1 VGGAAA
7 GGGPMTASLALC
19 LLLAQYTDP
28 IVERGFDHFYNLEY
42 PQAIAEFRKAIEAA
56 PADPHR
62 HNHLAQAVLFQ
73 MMFRAGALETELVT
87 GGNPFLR
94 RPKIEPTEEEQKL
107 FAASVGETLRLTG
120 AALAKNP
127 RDADAMYARGVAL
140 GFRGTYNFLVRR
152 AWMDALRDITDARKL
167 HNRVA
172 EIDPQNIDALM
183 LQGVHDY
190 IVGSLPWYYRTLG
203 FLVGFRGDRDRGIRT
218 VKIVAE
224 KGKWNR
230 VDAKI
235 LLGVVARRERRPQDA
250 VPIILELLER
260 YPRNFLLLFELSQMY
275 ADLGRKD
282 EALRALDRIEQ
293 LKRSGAPGFA
303 SLPFERIEF
312 ARGNLLFWYD
322 EPGPAARHLRR
333 AAAAAERLDPNSA
346 VGAWLRLGQCLD
358 LLGQRQ
364 EAVAAYRS
372 AVKTAPSSYEA
383 KLARR
388 WMSRPFDRDEK
399 SALAKGDL

>member
-1 VGGAAA
+1 MTIVLAAL
-7 GGGPMTASLALC
+7 M
-19 LLLAQYTDP
+19 LAQYEDP
-28 IVERGFDHFYNLEY
+28 VVARGFDHFYNLEY
-42 PQAIAEFRKAIEAA
+42 PQATAAFRRAIEAA
-56 PADPHR
+56 PEDAHR

-73 MMFRAGALETELVT
+73 MMFRAGALETEMVT

-94 RPKIEPTEEEQKL
+94 RPKMEPAAEEQKL
-107 FAASVGETLRLTG
+107 FAGSIGEALRLTAG
-120 AALAKNP
+120 ALAKDP
-127 RDADAMYARGVAL
+127 RDADALYARGVAL

-152 AWMDALRDITDARKL
+152 AWMDALRDITEARKL

-172 EIDPQNIDALM
+172 ELEPSNIDALM

-203 FLVGFRGDRDRGIRT
+203 FLIGFRGDRERGIRT
-218 VKIVAE
+218 VRLVAE
-224 KGKWNR
+224 RGKWNR

-250 VPIILELLER
+250 VPIVLELLQI

-275 ADLGRKD
+275 ADLGRKED
-282 EALRALDRIEQ
+282 ALRALDRVEE

-303 SLPFERIEF
+303 SLPYERIEL

-322 EPGPAARHLRR
+322 ETEAATGHLKRAT
-333 AAAAAERLDPNSA
+333 AAADRLDPNSA
-346 VGAWLRLGQCLD
+346 VTAWLRLGQCLD
-358 LLGQRQ
+358 LLGQRE
-364 EAVAAYRS
+364 EALEAYRR
-372 AVKTAPSSYEA
+372 AVRTAPSAYEA

-388 WMSRPFDRDEK
+388 WQGRRFDGEEK
-399 SALAKGDL
+399 RALARGEL

>member
-1 VGGAAA
+1 
-7 GGGPMTASLALC
+7 MTAKAAIW
-19 LLLAQYTDP
+19 LLLAQYADP
-28 IVERGFDHFYNLEY
+28 TAERGFDHFYNLEY
-42 PQAIAEFRKAIEAA
+42 PQAITEFRKGVEAQ

-94 RPKIEPTEEEQKL
+94 RAKMEPAPEEQKL

-120 AALAKNP
+120 AALEKNP
-127 RDADAMYARGVAL
+127 RDTDAMYARGVAL

-172 EIDPQNIDALM
+172 ELDPENIDALM

-203 FLVGFRGDRDRGIRT
+203 FLVGFRGDRERGIRT
-218 VKIVAE
+218 VRIVAE

-230 VDAKI
+230 ADAKI

-250 VPIILELLER
+250 VPIIHELLEK
-260 YPRNFLLLFELSQMY
+260 YPRNFLFWFELSQMY

-282 EALRALDRIEQ
+282 DALRALDRIEE

-322 EPGPAARHLRR
+322 EPEAAIRHLKPAAG
-333 AAAAAERLDPNSA
+333 AAERLDPNSA
-346 VGAWLRLGQCLD
+346 VGSWLRLGQCLD
-358 LLGQRQ
+358 LLGKRQ
-364 EAVAAYRS
+364 EALAAYRS
-372 AVKTAPSSYEA
+372 AVQTAPSSYEA

-388 WMSRPFDRDEK
+388 WLSRPFDRGEK
-399 SALAKGDL
+399 NALAKGEL

>member
-1 VGGAAA
+1 MTVLAAA
-7 GGGPMTASLALC
+7 W
-19 LLLAQYTDP
+19 LLLAQYYGDP
-28 IVERGFDHFYNLEY
+28 AVERGFDHFYNLEY

-94 RPKIEPTEEEQKL
+94 RPKMEPTEEEQKL

-120 AALAKNP
+120 AALEKNP

-172 EIDPQNIDALM
+172 ELDPQNIDALM

-203 FLVGFRGDRDRGIRT
+203 FLVGFRGDRERGIRT
-218 VKIVAE
+218 VRIVAE

-230 VDAKI
+230 VDARI

-250 VPIILELLER
+250 VPIILELLEK
-260 YPRNFLLLFELSQMY
+260 YPRNFLLWFELSQMY
-275 ADLGRKD
+275 ADLGRKED
-282 EALRALDRIEQ
+282 ALRALDRIEE
-293 LKRSGAPGFA
+293 LKRSGMPGFA

-322 EPGPAARHLRR
+322 EPEEAVQHLRR

-358 LLGQRQ
+358 LMGQRQ
-364 EAVAAYRS
+364 EALGAYRN

-388 WMSRPFDRDEK
+388 WLSRPFDGAEK
-399 SALAKGDL
+399 SALAKGEL

>member
-1 VGGAAA
+1 MTVPLAAW
-7 GGGPMTASLALC
+7 
-19 LLLAQYTDP
+19 LLLAQYADP
-28 IVERGFDHFYNLEY
+28 AVERGFDHFYNLEY
-42 PQAIAEFRKAIEAA
+42 PQAITEFRRAIEAA
-56 PADPHR
+56 PSDPHR

-73 MMFRAGALETELVT
+73 MMFRAGALETEMVT

-94 RPKIEPTEEEQKL
+94 RPKMEPTAEEQKL
-107 FAASVGETLRLTG
+107 FAAAIGEALRLTG
-120 AALAKNP
+120 AALEKNP

-140 GFRGTYNFLVRR
+140 GFRGMYNFLVRR

-172 EIDPQNIDALM
+172 EIDPGNIDALM

-190 IVGSLPWYYRTLG
+190 IVGSLPWHYRTLG
-203 FLVGFRGDRDRGIRT
+203 FLVGFRGDRQRGIRT
-218 VKIVAE
+218 VRIVAE

-235 LLGVVARRERRPQDA
+235 LLGAVARRERRPQDA
-250 VPIILELLER
+250 VPIILELLEK
-260 YPRNFLLLFELSQMY
+260 YPRNFLLWFELSQMY
-275 ADLGRKD
+275 ADLGRKED
-282 EALRALDRIEQ
+282 ALKALDRIEQ
-293 LKRSGAPGFA
+293 MKQSGAPGFA
-303 SLPFERIEF
+303 NLPLERIEF

-322 EPGPAARHLRR
+322 EPGEAMRHLRR
-333 AAAAAERLDPNSA
+333 AAAAADRLDPNSA

-364 EAVAAYRS
+364 EALAAYRN
-372 AVKTAPSSYEA
+372 AVKTAPSSHEA

-388 WMSRPFDRDEK
+388 WLSRPFDRAEK
-399 SALAKGDL
+399 TALAKGEL

>member
-1 VGGAAA
+1 MTGAWL
-7 GGGPMTASLALC
+7 MC
-19 LLLAQYTDP
+19 LLLAPAEDP
-28 IVERGFDHFYNLEY
+28 AIRKGFDHFYNLEY
-42 PQAIAEFRKAIEAA
+42 SQAIAEFRKAVEAA
-56 PADPHR
+56 PSDPHR
-62 HNHLAQAVLFQ
+62 HNHLAQAALFQ
-73 MMFRAGALETELVT
+73 MMFRAGALETEMVT

-94 RPKIEPTEEEQKL
+94 RPKMEPTAEEQKL
-107 FAASVGETLRLTG
+107 FSASVGEALRLTAERLG
-120 AALAKNP
+120 KNA

-172 EIDPQNIDALM
+172 ELEPNNVDALM

-203 FLVGFRGDRDRGIRT
+203 FLVGFRGDRERGIRT
-218 VKIVAE
+218 VRLVAE
-224 KGKWNR
+224 KGHWNR

-250 VPIILELLER
+250 VPIILELLEQ

-275 ADLGRKD
+275 ADLGRKED
-282 EALRALDRIEQ
+282 ALRALDRVEE
-293 LKRSGAPGFA
+293 LKRGGAPGFA
-303 SLPFERIEF
+303 SLPWERIEF

-322 EPGPAARHLRR
+322 EPEAAIGHLRR
-333 AAAAAERLDPNSA
+333 AVAGAERLDPNSA
-346 VGAWLRLGQCLD
+346 VGSWLRLGQCLD
-358 LLGQRQ
+358 LLGKRQ
-364 EAVAAYRS
+364 EALAAYRS
-372 AVKTAPSSYEA
+372 AVQTAPASHEA

-388 WMSRPFDRDEK
+388 WQGRVFDREEK
-399 SALAKGDL
+399 QLLANGDL

>member
-1 VGGAAA
+1 MTVLAAA
-7 GGGPMTASLALC
+7 W
-19 LLLAQYTDP
+19 LLLAQHFGDP
-28 IVERGFDHFYNLEY
+28 AVERGFDHFYNLEY

-94 RPKIEPTEEEQKL
+94 RPKMEPTAEEQKL

-120 AALAKNP
+120 AALEKNP

-172 EIDPQNIDALM
+172 ELDPQNTDALM

-203 FLVGFRGDRDRGIRT
+203 FLVGFRGDRERGIRT
-218 VKIVAE
+218 VRIVAE

-230 VDAKI
+230 VDARI

-250 VPIILELLER
+250 VPIIVELLEK
-260 YPRNFLLLFELSQMY
+260 YPRNFLLWFELSQMY
-275 ADLGRKD
+275 ADLGRKED
-282 EALRALDRIEQ
+282 ALRALDRIEE

-303 SLPFERIEF
+303 NLPFERIEF

-322 EPGPAARHLRR
+322 EPEEAVRHLRR
-333 AAAAAERLDPNSA
+333 ATAAAEHLAPNSA

-364 EAVAAYRS
+364 EALGAYRN

-388 WMSRPFDRDEK
+388 WQSRPFDGAEK
-399 SALAKGDL
+399 SALAKGEL

>member
-1 VGGAAA
+1 
-7 GGGPMTASLALC
+7 MTLLAPAL
-19 LLLAQYTDP
+19 LLLAQYADP
-28 IVERGFDHFYNLEY
+28 TVERGFDHFYNLEY
-42 PQAIAEFRKAIEAA
+42 PQAIAEFQKAIAA
-56 PADPHR
+56 QPADPHR
-62 HNHLAQAVLFQ
+62 HNHLAQAVLFE

-94 RPKIEPTEEEQKL
+94 RPKMEPTAEEQKL
-107 FAASVGETLRLTG
+107 FAASIGETLRLTG
-120 AALAKNP
+120 ASLQKNP

-172 EIDPQNIDALM
+172 ELEPGNIDALM

-203 FLVGFRGDRDRGIRT
+203 FLVGFRGDRERGIRT
-218 VKIVAE
+218 VRVVAE
-224 KGKWNR
+224 KGRWNR

-250 VPIILELLER
+250 VPIILELLEK

-282 EALRALDRIEQ
+282 DALKALDRIEE
-293 LKRSGAPGFA
+293 LKRGGAPGFA
-303 SLPFERIEF
+303 RLPFERIEF

-322 EPGPAARHLRR
+322 EPEAAIRHLRR
-333 AAAAAERLDPNSA
+333 AAEAAERLDPNSA

-358 LLGQRQ
+358 LLGNRQ
-364 EAVAAYRS
+364 EAMAAYRS
-372 AVKTAPSSYEA
+372 AVKTAPSSFEA
-383 KLARR
+383 RLARR
-388 WMSRPFDRDEK
+388 WLARPFDREEK
-399 SALAKGDL
+399 NALAKGEL

>member
-1 VGGAAA
+1 MTLALAAA
-7 GGGPMTASLALC
+7 
-19 LLLAQYTDP
+19 LLLAQHEDP
-28 IVERGFDHFYNLEY
+28 AIARGFDHFYNLEY
-42 PQAIAEFRKAIEAA
+42 PQAIAEFRRAIEAA
-56 PADPHR
+56 PGEAQR

-73 MMFRAGALETELVT
+73 MMFRAGALETEMVT

-94 RPKIEPTEEEQKL
+94 RAKMEPTEEERKL
-107 FAASVGETLRLTG
+107 FAAATGEALRLT
-120 AALAKNP
+120 AAELERNP
-127 RDADAMYARGVAL
+127 RDAGAMYARGVAL
-140 GFRGTYNFLVRR
+140 GLRGTYNFLVRR

-172 EIDPQNIDALM
+172 ELEPHNVDALM
-183 LQGVHDY
+183 LEGVHDY

-203 FLVGFRGDRDRGIRT
+203 FLIGFRGDREKGIRT
-218 VKIVAE
+218 LRLVAE
-224 KGKWNR
+224 KGRLNR

-235 LLGVVARRERRPQDA
+235 LLGVVSRRERRPQEA

-275 ADLGRKD
+275 SDLGRKED
-282 EALRALDRIEQ
+282 ALRALERIEE

-322 EPGPAARHLRR
+322 EPEAAIVHLRR
-333 AAAAAERLDPNSA
+333 AAAAADHLDPNSA
-346 VGAWLRLGQCLD
+346 VTSWLRLGQCLD
-358 LLGQRQ
+358 LLGRRE
-364 EAVAAYRS
+364 EALAAYRS
-372 AVKTAPSSYEA
+372 AVKTAPQAYEA

-388 WMSRPFDRDEK
+388 WQGRRFDAEEK
-399 SALAKGDL
+399 RLLGRGEL